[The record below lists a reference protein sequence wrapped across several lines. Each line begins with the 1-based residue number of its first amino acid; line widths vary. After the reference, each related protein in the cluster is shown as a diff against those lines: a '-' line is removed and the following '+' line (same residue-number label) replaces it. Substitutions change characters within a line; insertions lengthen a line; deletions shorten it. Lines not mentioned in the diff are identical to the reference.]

1 MPIPHIPHNI
11 PEGKVGKPEGLS
23 GSQTENSSLVENNIA
38 PSKESVNFIQ
48 KKERSAGQ
56 PGESE
61 INQKSHQP
69 FTNRLPK
76 YNIAL
81 ENEPVNQ
88 NDKPEPWQMTQDE
101 IAPIEDAFDNL
112 FSTIKTRETDKGV
125 EMYSVRGGAL
135 NAKHLTARSP
145 NLRLSSG
152 HR

>member
-1 MPIPHIPHNI
+1 VPIPHIPHNI

-69 FTNRLPK
+69 FTNRLSDV
-76 YNIAL
+76 AL
-81 ENEPVNQ
+81 KSFPLPESSPDLVSLGVGKAPSNQ
-88 NDKPEPWQMTQDE
+88 
-101 IAPIEDAFDNL
+101 I
-112 FSTIKTRETDKGV
+112 
-125 EMYSVRGGAL
+125 
-135 NAKHLTARSP
+135 
-145 NLRLSSG
+145 
-152 HR
+152 